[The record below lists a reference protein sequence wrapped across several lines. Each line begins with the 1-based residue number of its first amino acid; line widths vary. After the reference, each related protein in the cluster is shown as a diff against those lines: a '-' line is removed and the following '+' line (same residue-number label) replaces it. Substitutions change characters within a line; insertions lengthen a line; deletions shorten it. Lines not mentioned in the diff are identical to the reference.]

1 MNQKSVVGRVL
12 SLEQKVG
19 GVVQKSN
26 PFPEVKINQEIPLEM
41 RQNNKFLMDILS
53 SGSII
58 ESIGINQITKDTVE
72 YEQWAI

>member
-19 GVVQKSN
+19 GIVQKMN
-26 PFPEVKINQEIPLEM
+26 PFPEVSINQEIPLEM

-53 SGSII
+53 SGSIS

-72 YEQWAI
+72 YEQ

>member
-19 GVVQKSN
+19 GIVQKMN
-26 PFPEVKINQEIPLEM
+26 PFPEVSINQEIPLEM

-72 YEQWAI
+72 YEQ

>member
-19 GVVQKSN
+19 GVVQKMN
-26 PFPEVKINQEIPLEM
+26 PFPEVSINQEIPLEM

-72 YEQWAI
+72 YEQ